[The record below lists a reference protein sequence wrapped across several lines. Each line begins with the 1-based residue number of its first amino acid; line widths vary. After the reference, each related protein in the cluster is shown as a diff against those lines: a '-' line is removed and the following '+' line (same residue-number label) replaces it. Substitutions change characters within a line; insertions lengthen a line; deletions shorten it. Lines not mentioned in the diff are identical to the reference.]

1 MRTRILIM
9 LLPFALLAILALNSE
24 AIFDGSDGS
33 ADQLIDASNGVY
45 TPVVDTRFP
54 SSPQEARALQN
65 AKKNIEYTEVPS
77 SVPSSTIQSNSSDE
91 EIKPIESAETTS
103 GNWSFQLN
111 DSALKEVI
119 LTLSQS
125 DNTVFGIG
133 SSKEGNNTLNVTA
146 SGTIDMDKLNLD
158 LMPTGTTNLYMLAL
172 TVSGDDATGEYKVI
186 SSGGVS
192 RTGEARG
199 NRIVKE

>member
-9 LLPFALLAILALNSE
+9 ILLFALLAILALNSE

-77 SVPSSTIQSNSSDE
+77 SVPSSIIKDNSSGE
-91 EIKPIESAETTS
+91 EIKPIGSAAMIS

-125 DNTVFGIG
+125 DDTVFGIG

-146 SGTIDMDKLNLD
+146 SGTINIDKLNLD
-158 LMPTGTTNLYMLAL
+158 LMPSGTTNIYMLAL
-172 TVSGDDATGEYKVI
+172 TVSGDDATGDYEAI
-186 SSGGVS
+186 SPGGQS
-192 RTGEARG
+192 WTGEAQG
-199 NRIVKE
+199 NRIN

>member
-9 LLPFALLAILALNSE
+9 ILLFALLAVLALNSE

-54 SSPQEARALQN
+54 SSPQEAKALQN

-77 SVPSSTIQSNSSDE
+77 SVPSSIIKDNSSGE
-91 EIKPIESAETTS
+91 EIKPIGSAAMIS

-125 DNTVFGIG
+125 DDTVFGIG
-133 SSKEGNNTLNVTA
+133 SSKEGNNTFNVTA
-146 SGTIDMDKLNLD
+146 SGTIDIDKLNLD
-158 LMPTGTTNLYMLAL
+158 LMPSGTTNLYMLAL
-172 TVSGDDATGEYKVI
+172 TVSGDDATGDYKAI
-186 SSGGVS
+186 SSGGQS
-192 RTGEARG
+192 WTGEARG
-199 NRIVKE
+199 NRIN